1 MAIDR
6 IDEPGD
12 EDLEY
17 YSQCCTAPPLWEL
30 DHMSYAIDGDPIGI
44 CMNCRDNAVFE
55 LNKESQYE

>member
-17 YSQCCTAPPLWEL
+17 YSQCCVAPPLYEL
-30 DHMSYAIDGDPIGI
+30 NGIMGI
-44 CMNCRDNAVFE
+44 CMKCREHATFE
-55 LNKESQYE
+55 LWGDEDPYEIN

>member
-12 EDLEY
+12 EDLKY
-17 YSQCCTAPPLWEL
+17 YSVCCTALPLYEL
-30 DHMSYAIDGDPIGI
+30 HDNGEYEPVGI
-44 CMNCRDNAVFE
+44 CMQCRDNATFE